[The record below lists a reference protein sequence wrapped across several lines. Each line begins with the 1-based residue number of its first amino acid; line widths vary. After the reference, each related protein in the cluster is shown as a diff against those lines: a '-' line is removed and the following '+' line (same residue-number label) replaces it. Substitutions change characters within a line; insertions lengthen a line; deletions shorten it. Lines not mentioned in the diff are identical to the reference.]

1 VGLGSDHTGLRAR
14 RFSDVLPDPSSDSEG
29 LAN

>member
-1 VGLGSDHTGLRAR
+1 LGSDHTSFRTR
-14 RFSDVLPDPSSDSEG
+14 RFSDVLPDPFGDSEG